1 MGTKVTVSVNKTFDV
16 NADVDRVFDLL
27 ANVPESASHY
37 PNVDKLNDKGDGVY
51 EWVMEEIGVG
61 GFSHQVIYA
70 SKYVGDKAAGTVEW
84 TPAGGNSDIS
94 GNWKLSDNGNG
105 TTCQF
110 TVNADLDIPV
120 PRLLKG
126 MAKPMVE
133 QQFNGQIDEYI
144 GNLKNTLA

>member
-1 MGTKVTVSVNKTFDV
+1 MGTKITVSVNKTFDV

-51 EWVMEEIGVG
+51 EWVMEEIGVAN
-61 GFSHQVIYA
+61 FSHQVIYS
-70 SKYVGDKAAGTVEW
+70 SKYVSDKAAGTIEW
-84 TPAGGNSDIS
+84 TPVGGNSDIS
-94 GNWKLSDNGNG
+94 GNWKLSDNGSG
-105 TTCQF
+105 TTCVF

-144 GNLKNTLA
+144 GNLKTTLA